1 MTEDTVYTE
10 QDLKELFK
18 VFDQNGDGRISRS
31 EFALLL
37 SRIDADAD
45 DLETD
50 LAFSII
56 DSDGSGTA
64 SFEEFAEWWQAR

>member
-10 QDLKELFK
+10 QDLKQLFE
-18 VFDQNGDGRISRS
+18 VFDQDQDGRISRS
-31 EFALLL
+31 EFALLF
-37 SRIDADAD
+37 SRIDAEAD

-56 DSDGSGTA
+56 DKDGSGTV